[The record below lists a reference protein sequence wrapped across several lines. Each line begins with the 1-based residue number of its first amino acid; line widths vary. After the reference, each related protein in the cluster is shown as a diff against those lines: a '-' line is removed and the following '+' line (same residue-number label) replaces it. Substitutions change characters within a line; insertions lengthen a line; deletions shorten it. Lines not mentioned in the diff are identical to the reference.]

1 MSNNNLSANINSNAV
16 NTKHEH
22 VPYRESKLTRLLK
35 DSLGGNGMTVLL
47 ACILTQPRS
56 ILRSNDT
63 IAISLMRENAAL
75 KAQLAEF
82 RSDKK
87 TDSQVSIPSNSSNN
101 ESNFYEMSNLSLMT
115 TKSIKNLLITCL
127 EEGVFIDENEL
138 KDIQSDLCNTI
149 RNILKIPIVKNEKIE
164 KMIANNEILLDD
176 LDNFNFMPP
185 IMAAIEDVKLLQNE
199 IHKIRS
205 FQNENEISRESVL
218 SENSMSKVI
227 QEYNFIVIYFYFD
240 LNRMKMNVK
249 MMKRIRTVLKII
261 PLITTIMKKP
271 RLMKHI

>member
-16 NTKHEH
+16 ITKHEH

-47 ACILTQPRS
+47 ACISTQPRS

-82 RSDKK
+82 RSEK
-87 TDSQVSIPSNSSNN
+87 VPIPSNSSNY

-127 EEGVFIDENEL
+127 
-138 KDIQSDLCNTI
+138 
-149 RNILKIPIVKNEKIE
+149 
-164 KMIANNEILLDD
+164 
-176 LDNFNFMPP
+176 
-185 IMAAIEDVKLLQNE
+185 
-199 IHKIRS
+199 
-205 FQNENEISRESVL
+205 
-218 SENSMSKVI
+218 
-227 QEYNFIVIYFYFD
+227 
-240 LNRMKMNVK
+240 
-249 MMKRIRTVLKII
+249 
-261 PLITTIMKKP
+261 
-271 RLMKHI
+271 